1 MNTAYPQFLL
11 WIGQLPLF
19 FICLVGIVLGFV
31 WWRRHP
37 MVSLWAVLG
46 FGCLLMSRT
55 FSIAA
60 FALLPWLSNA
70 AGWGN
75 PDFRAISIF
84 SNLAASLLS
93 AAGLVMLGLAL
104 FGWRQTGP
112 LPR

>member
-11 WIGQLPLF
+11 WLGQLPVFL
-19 FICLVGIVLGFV
+19 ICLAGIVLGFV

-55 FSIAA
+55 ASLVGFS
-60 FALLPWLSNA
+60 LLPWLMNA

-75 PDFRAISIF
+75 PDIRAISIF
-84 SNLAASLLS
+84 TSFVSSLLS
-93 AAGLVMLGLAL
+93 AAGLGMLAVAL
-104 FGWRQTGP
+104 FGWRHTGLSP
-112 LPR
+112 K